1 MFTTLWFIIRASF
14 GWGLVILFTTIFLV
28 NGIFRG
34 HIPDVFV
41 LAPLS
46 MVALVMGISFS
57 HVRRVRLIA
66 SKVNATTLANRQRRQ
81 IEIPLEA
88 NEAFELVDAAIRELP
103 GAEDTES
110 ARDSLQ
116 IRAKIKRI
124 DPYQANFIDEL
135 KLLDF
140 LTTKR
145 NQILA
150 TITPGDGVGSLTL
163 ICEPERPAWTDLF
176 LVDNGTNLEN
186 AEAISR
192 AITRRIAE
200 RRRSEKASTAQSV
213 TEKELTVAKL
223 NLLHAQVEP
232 HFLYNTLASA
242 QLLTR
247 ADPAAADQMLGN
259 LITYLRHS
267 LPRTEDTASS
277 IGEELERSI
286 AYLDIMKIRMGARL
300 NIQIQVPAELKALP
314 FPMMM
319 LQTLVENAI
328 KHGLEP
334 KTGGGT
340 IWIIARQH
348 ENNVAVTVADDGNG
362 LGTGIGGT
370 GIGLKNVRERLR
382 LAHGNAASFVLVG
395 NFPSG
400 VAATITVPVIK
411 ARGEQHA

>member
-1 MFTTLWFIIRASF
+1 MFTTLWFILRASF
-14 GWGLVILFTTIFLV
+14 GWGTLILFGTILIA
-28 NGIFRG
+28 NGIFRNHVPG
-34 HIPDVFV
+34 EFIFLPMG
-41 LAPLS
+41 L
-46 MVALVMGISFS
+46 MGLVIGIIFS

-66 SKVNATTLANRQRRQ
+66 SKVTASTLSNRQRRQ

-88 NEAFELVDAAIRELP
+88 SEAFELVDAAIRDLP

-124 DPYQANFIDEL
+124 EPYQANFVAEL
-135 KLLDF
+135 KVLDF

-150 TITPGDGVGSLTL
+150 TITPGDGIGSLTL
-163 ICEPERPAWTDLF
+163 ICEPERPAWTDFF

-186 AEAISR
+186 AEAITR

-200 RRRSEKASTAQSV
+200 RRRKEKASAAQSV

-267 LPRTEDTASS
+267 LPRTEDTAST

-314 FPMMM
+314 FPIMM

-348 ENNVAVTVADDGNG
+348 EGNVAVTVADDGNG
-362 LGTGIGGT
+362 LGTEIGGT

-382 LAHGNAASFVLVG
+382 LAHGNAAGFVLVG

-400 VAATITVPVIK
+400 VAATITVPAIK
-411 ARGEQHA
+411 IKGEQHA

>member
-1 MFTTLWFIIRASF
+1 MFTTIWFILRASF
-14 GWGLVILFTTIFLV
+14 GWSALIMFTTIFIV
-28 NGIFRG
+28 NGIFRNRMPG
-34 HIPDVFV
+34 EFI
-41 LAPLS
+41 LIPLS
-46 MVALVMGISFS
+46 LVVLVMGVSFS

-66 SKVNATTLANRQRRQ
+66 SKVDTSTLANRQRRQ

-88 NEAFELVDAAIRELP
+88 SEAFELVDAAIRELP

-135 KLLDF
+135 KVLDF

-150 TITPGDGVGSLTL
+150 TITPGDGIGSLTL
-163 ICEPERPAWTDLF
+163 ICEPERPAWTDFF

-186 AEAISR
+186 AEAITR

-200 RRRSEKASTAQSV
+200 RRRKEKASAAQSV

-267 LPRTEDTASS
+267 LPRTEDTAST

-286 AYLDIMKIRMGARL
+286 AYLDIMKIRMGTRL

-348 ENNVAVTVADDGNG
+348 EGNVAVTVADDGNG
-362 LGTGIGGT
+362 LGAEIGGT

-400 VAATITVPVIK
+400 VAATITVPVVISK
-411 ARGEQHA
+411 GEQHA